1 MKRRANGEGTIKHRK
16 DGRWEIQVVLPDGS
30 RQSLFGKTQREALDE
45 LGALRKSQEKGISHP
60 NDRKK
65 VGTYLMTWI
74 RYEQLARVHTD
85 SIAKLPLAKLG
96 PQHIERLYADRL
108 KAGSAPMTVRHLHAL
123 LHKAFDQAEKW
134 GLVARNAVALVSP
147 PTAAHQEMKTLS
159 EAQSRTFLEAVAGE
173 RFEALH
179 VLAVSTGMRQGEILA
194 LRWSD
199 LDLDRAS
206 AQIQR
211 SIQFV
216 TGRYIFTPP
225 KTAKSRRK
233 VELTQTAIAALRRQR
248 VRQIAERLA
257 SAGGWAE
264 QDLVFA
270 DEAGG
275 PTSPD
280 RVRWAFQ
287 RVLKDA
293 GLPRI
298 RFHDLRHTAATLLL
312 GRGVHPKIVSEMLG
326 HSTIAITLD
335 LYSHVTPTMQREA
348 AAVLDS
354 VLGSGA

>member
-30 RQSLFGKTQREALDE
+30 RQSLFGKTQRAALDE

-60 NDRKK
+60 NDRQK
-65 VGTYLMTWI
+65 VGTYLTTWLEGARPKLRPRTWI

-96 PQHIERLYADRL
+96 PQHIERLYAERL

-159 EAQSRTFLEAVAGE
+159 EAQTRTFLEAVAGE

-216 TGRYIFTPP
+216 PGDQYIFTPP
-225 KTAKSRRK
+225 KTTKSRRQ
-233 VELTQTAIAALRRQR
+233 VELTQTAIAALPPP
-248 VRQIAERLA
+248 AA
-257 SAGGWAE
+257 APAGGGASRPP
-264 QDLVFA
+264 
-270 DEAGG
+270 AGG
-275 PTSPD
+275 PTRTSCSPT
-280 RVRWAFQ
+280 RLAVR
-287 RVLKDA
+287 
-293 GLPRI
+293 
-298 RFHDLRHTAATLLL
+298 
-312 GRGVHPKIVSEMLG
+312 RGPTESAG
-326 HSTIAITLD
+326 HSSAC
-335 LYSHVTPTMQREA
+335 SRTPACRAFASTTFATPPRRCSWA
-348 AAVLDS
+348 AAS
-354 VLGSGA
+354 IRRS